1 MPHPRFAEILKELQ
15 ILHDKKNSDYSIPD
29 RPLSNLQECEDMGIP
44 GWIGVAVRL
53 GDKYSRLKQCARK
66 HFLNEELAVKGETV
80 RETLRDNAIYSILAM
95 ILYEEGDKVES

>member
-1 MPHPRFAEILKELQ
+1 MPHPRFAEILKELKK
-15 ILHDKKNSDYSIPD
+15 LHDAKNKDYAQPD

-44 GWIGVAVRL
+44 GWIGIVVRL

-66 HFLNEELAVKGETV
+66 YFINEELAVKDETV

-95 ILYEEGDKVES
+95 ILYEEAES